1 MASTTQSAVEYVRG
15 ARIHLVKTLKNHSVI
30 LENLKQQGVLRDE
43 EVCRIQ
49 AEGND
54 YDKNRKLIDSV
65 TDKGEKAS
73 YEFLKIID
81 MTRKRTHGR
90 TSLFPEKQ
98 TVASAESK
106 MFDLHH
112 WISCFPFKEDTQMG
126 KNYLQGPTP
135 CHRYQAKLKSKAQ
148 KISKAFWTAN
158 KDLFEGNNKPD
169 LSYMPLVLDTQGRV
183 SASKI
188 KKLKSKKSRMSRSKK
203 LGTYIP
209 KDKADISP
217 SDLLKTDKN
226 ILLVGKSGIGKTALV
241 HEMLKLWTEKDDKEL
256 NYMFYFDM
264 RKISNIKSLEDLL
277 FNEFSEPDEGKDEVL
292 QDIKNNSDKVTLI
305 FDGITD
311 LSSPVVKRLVDK
323 DLLKDSMVV
332 LTCRPVDEDNLE
344 EDLPSEDFDR
354 VEVKGFS
361 EQTIKTYISAMLREG
376 KERVLSNVELLTLC
390 HVPMYALMVTACF
403 SFETSEDFQKPC
415 CITDIY
421 INIFRFCLKRNTK
434 NIDLNAFIKSKS
446 EEILSLAEVAFRAT
460 EEKTVNLTLPPFA
473 DSCVLSLLKQ
483 LAIKVAPTESIT
495 TYAFLHYTM
504 QEFFAAL
511 WLLKNPDL
519 ISNVFQ
525 QCLTEKK
532 KHMKHLIPYMCRLL
546 TEDSPSLMKYLIPV
560 EELKNTS
567 NWFFKKVI
575 STFLPSLCEN
585 DEPDTED
592 SGRILFLCQ
601 CLYESQCPEACID
614 LLEKLDYRLDLSG
627 ESLDPYPCCAV
638 AYVITQSKEK
648 KIWLNL
654 EDVTISQQGMRPLLG
669 CLQNVQWCDSLPR
682 QLWKIFLLS
691 EGEMDYITLLG
702 LDGNQLH
709 LPVGGDR
716 KLFER
721 AVTVLQKISEKVNI
735 CLHWERETPD
745 CHSLCETL
753 LEALPYVSSLSFRM
767 TLRGPGLQDQERCYE
782 TLKRQEK
789 QLFLDLCLKAATHFQ
804 GESVHNEVNN
814 LIFLFSFNYDMHNIL
829 LDLYQHVKTQENL
842 AVIQKLKPFF
852 QSVPAFWFIN
862 LSKRKTSILLEVL
875 RLQPEKKQVE
885 LRRCSDKESEVRTLL
900 QCLPYISKLSFVP
913 QSSEPSGELQFFG
926 TLFCAAAERE
936 QQTGEKTLL
945 LLLSVCTY
953 QTITLTDI
961 VSYYLKRNPQC
972 DFLLDLYSHL
982 KDYETETG
990 LSVLP
995 SLKSVLQ
1002 SAPAVWIIALSK
1014 RKSSILLEVLRL
1026 QPEKKQVELR
1036 GCSEEESEVR
1046 ILLQCLPYI
1055 SKLSYCPWFGVS
1067 GGVQFFGTLFCAA
1080 AEREQQTGEK
1090 TLELLSSVCTYPTF
1104 PLPHIYD
1111 PDDGE
1116 YQSGFLLDLYSHLKD
1131 YETESG
1137 LSVLPSL
1144 QSVLQSAPAVWTI
1157 DLSERKTSILLEVLR
1172 LQPEKKQVELTGCS
1186 GGESEVRTLLQCL
1199 PYISQLSFVPQS
1211 SEPSGE
1217 LQFFGT
1223 LFCAAAEREQQTGE
1237 KKLLLLLSVCTYQTI
1252 TLTDIV
1258 SYYFKRNPQCDF
1270 LLDLASHLKDYETET
1285 GLSVLPLFQSV
1296 LQSAPEVWTINLS
1309 QRKTSILLEVLR
1321 LQPEKKQVKLRGCS
1335 YGESEVRTLLQC
1347 LPYISK
1353 LSFVPQSSEPSGEL
1367 QFFGTLF
1374 CAAAEREQ
1382 QTGEKTLLLLLSVCT
1397 YQTITLTDIVSYYL
1411 KRNPQGDFLLD
1422 LYSHLKD
1429 YETETGLSVLPSLQ
1443 SVLQSAPA
1451 VWTINLSKRKTSIL
1465 LEVLRLQPEKKQV
1478 ELRGCS
1484 GGESEVRTLLQC
1496 LPYISKLSSWFD
1508 DSGEL
1513 SGGVKFFG
1521 TLFCAAAER
1530 EQQTGE
1536 KTLELLSSVCT
1547 YPRFPLPGNQGYG
1560 EYKCGFLL
1568 DLYSHLKDCE
1578 TETCLSVLPS
1588 LQSVLQSAPAV
1599 WIIDLS
1605 KRKSSILLEVLR
1617 LQPEKKQVR
1626 LTGCS
1631 GGESEVRT
1639 LLQCLP
1645 YISKLSFKYGVSGGV
1660 KFFGTLFCA
1669 AAEREQQTGEKT
1681 LELLSSVCTYPS
1693 FPFTDTQ
1700 GYEECQCDFLLD
1712 LYSHLKDYE
1721 TETGLSFLPS
1731 LQSVLQSAP
1740 VVWIIDLS
1748 ERKTSL
1754 LLEVLRLQPEKKQ
1767 VKLTGCSD
1775 GESEVRTLLQCLP
1788 YISKLSFVPQS
1799 SEPSGELQFFG
1810 TLFCAAG
1817 RAQQTGEKTLLL
1829 LLSVCTYQTITL
1841 TDIVSYYF
1849 KRNPQCDFL
1858 LDLYSHLKDYETETG
1873 LSVLPSLK
1881 SVLQS
1886 APAVWFIDLSERKTS
1901 ILLEVLRLQPEKKQ
1915 VELTGCSDEES
1926 EVRTLLQCL
1935 PYISKLSYCP
1945 WIGVSG
1951 GVQFFG
1957 TLFCA
1962 AAERE
1967 QQTGE
1972 KTLELLSSV
1981 CTHPSF
1987 PLPDKQGY
1995 EEYQSGFLL
2004 DLYSH
2009 LKDYE
2014 TESGL
2019 SVLPS
2024 LQSVLQSAPAV
2035 WFIDLSERKTSILL
2049 EVLRLQPEKKQVE
2062 LTGCSGGESEVR
2074 TLLQCLPYISQLSF
2088 VPQSSEPSG
2097 ELQFFGTLFCAAAE
2111 REQQTGEKKLLL
2123 LLSVCTYQTIT
2134 LTDIVSYYFK
2144 RNPQCDFLLDLA
2156 SHLKDYE
2163 TETGLSVLPLFQS
2176 VLQSAPEVWTINL
2189 SQRKT
2194 SILLEVLRL
2203 QPEKKQVKLRGC
2215 SDGES
2220 EVRTLLQCLPD
2231 ISKLSSWFRDSGG
2244 VKFFGTLFC
2253 AAAEREQQ
2261 TGEKTL
2267 ELLSSVCTY
2276 PRFPL
2281 TDKQGDDDD
2290 DEFDYEEYQSDFLL
2304 DLYSHLKDYETET
2317 GLSFLP
2323 SLQSVLQSA
2332 PAVWIIDLSQRKSS
2346 ILLEVLRLQPEKKQ
2360 VELTGCSDG
2369 ESEVRTLLQCLPYIS
2384 QISCDPE
2391 FFQRVSTFIS
2401 VRSREEAERLAS
2413 LLQLSGFTLLLS
2425 GELPRKTCLS
2435 VGRVLQLCGSKVDL
2449 ILKPRKMSVKGA
2461 FALFRRTTQ
2470 LHSLKL
2476 SNDMALLLGG
2486 WVRRWGVVCQVTVE
2500 ELSLSPQTAQPS
2512 HRVLLKVVSSLASLL
2527 RYWAVRQL
2535 DLTEVCV
2542 PALGLTPLLLHDG
2555 PLKIK
2560 LSEKNVQQLLSLL
2573 HELQD
2578 EDLTWSFLSKLGGD
2592 LTSFSLNWE
2601 LLHLL
2606 LQHPSAQTL
2615 TVNMRKNL
2623 FLQENVTRL
2632 LPYLDRIV
2640 FKRPC
2645 PSFVLTAI
2653 REIYKARA
2661 SSIIPS
2667 LLRSLDHVIN
2677 LTCREMSSVDCDAL
2691 LYTLTH
2697 SDGVKLNLLWTSIP
2711 AWKTQSILLNLDKV
2725 SQLSV
2730 DRNLLLRMVH
2740 GCAASDAQQGA
2751 AESLLRTVQHRLDL
2765 SCSSCVELPEEDQSD
2780 TLRLTAEDCRAVSTI
2795 LTRSRRGTQLILQD
2809 CEVQDSGL
2817 ELLFPV
2823 LHKVKLRASK
2833 AVLLQLVSL
2842 VAVNSE
2848 RDTVGRAVSLCKA
2861 LEGELDLSHS
2871 SLDQRACAALA
2882 LMLDFSEE
2890 LTELD
2895 LSHCQLTD
2903 QLLLTLSAQLH
2914 KVQVL
2919 DLSHNNITDAS
2930 TDLLLQLVSIN
2941 PSIHSVRLFE
2951 NNIVERTSFEKDK
2964 KFEIW

>member
-1199 PYISQLSFVPQS
+1199 PYISQLS
-1211 SEPSGE
+1211 
-1217 LQFFGT
+1217 
-1223 LFCAAAEREQQTGE
+1223 
-1237 KKLLLLLSVCTYQTI
+1237 
-1252 TLTDIV
+1252 
-1258 SYYFKRNPQCDF
+1258 
-1270 LLDLASHLKDYETET
+1270 
-1285 GLSVLPLFQSV
+1285 
-1296 LQSAPEVWTINLS
+1296 
-1309 QRKTSILLEVLR
+1309 
-1321 LQPEKKQVKLRGCS
+1321 
-1335 YGESEVRTLLQC
+1335 
-1347 LPYISK
+1347 
-1353 LSFVPQSSEPSGEL
+1353 
-1367 QFFGTLF
+1367 
-1374 CAAAEREQ
+1374 
-1382 QTGEKTLLLLLSVCT
+1382 
-1397 YQTITLTDIVSYYL
+1397 
-1411 KRNPQGDFLLD
+1411 
-1422 LYSHLKD
+1422 
-1429 YETETGLSVLPSLQ
+1429 
-1443 SVLQSAPA
+1443 
-1451 VWTINLSKRKTSIL
+1451 
-1465 LEVLRLQPEKKQV
+1465 
-1478 ELRGCS
+1478 
-1484 GGESEVRTLLQC
+1484 
-1496 LPYISKLSSWFD
+1496 SWFD

-1547 YPRFPLPGNQGYG
+1547 YPSFPFTDKQGDG
-1560 EYKCGFLL
+1560 EYQCDFLL

-1578 TETCLSVLPS
+1578 TETGLSFLPS

-1599 WIIDLS
+1599 WTIDLS
-1605 KRKSSILLEVLR
+1605 ERKSSILLEVLR
-1617 LQPEKKQVR
+1617 LQPEKTQVK

-1631 GGESEVRT
+1631 DGESEVRT

-1645 YISKLSFKYGVSGGV
+1645 YISKLSSWFDDSDELSGGV